1 MSTVAV
7 SAMGSAVGVPT
18 RDSAAKM
25 RLPSPGPL
33 TYAAIARMPIDIC
46 VEIRIPARMDGHA
59 SGSSTRASTPIRLIP
74 TPRAASTVAAGT
86 ASRPTIVLRRIGNTA

>member
-33 TYAAIARMPIDIC
+33 T
-46 VEIRIPARMDGHA
+46 
-59 SGSSTRASTPIRLIP
+59 
-74 TPRAASTVAAGT
+74 
-86 ASRPTIVLRRIGNTA
+86 